1 MHPDDVDDKKLAEIV
16 GDNGVPLAT
25 ARLYLTKISPVL
37 NDLYSKNFYLD

>member
-1 MHPDDVDDKKLAEIV
+1 MKMHPDDVDDKKLAEIV

-37 NDLYSKNFYLD
+37 ND